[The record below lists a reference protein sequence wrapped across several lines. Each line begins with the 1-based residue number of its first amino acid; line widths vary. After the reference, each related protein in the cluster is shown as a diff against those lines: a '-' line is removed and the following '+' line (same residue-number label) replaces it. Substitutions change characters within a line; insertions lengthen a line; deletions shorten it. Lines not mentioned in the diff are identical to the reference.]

1 MKAIHKFLTTMGILL
16 FSSCADK
23 GDKVPEMFL
32 NAEMSSEGKEALVRE
47 YRAGKATWD
56 AALAFL
62 GRPDLDTLKAGRH
75 EIPGTEAFANVI
87 DYETRLEGDFEYHRK
102 YIDVQYVVTG
112 GEKCGIV
119 PLTALEREIEAYSEN
134 GDSGLM
140 NGIAEGIQ
148 VQEVLLKTGMVG
160 IYFPFDAHMPNMA
173 VGRPRR
179 SHGKSLSRF
188 RWQGNKTGGGWQG
201 LRKRVHLR
209 TRAAGAC
216 PTETSGQRPRMQ

>member
-1 MKAIHKFLTTMGILL
+1 MYIYNNTMKAIHKFLTTMGILL

-32 NAEMSSEGKEALVRE
+32 NAEMSPEGKEALVRE

-173 VGRPRR
+173 VGETPEKSRKIVVKIPVA
-179 SHGKSLSRF
+179 GK
-188 RWQGNKTGGGWQG
+188 
-201 LRKRVHLR
+201 
-209 TRAAGAC
+209 
-216 PTETSGQRPRMQ
+216 

>member
-32 NAEMSSEGKEALVRE
+32 NAEMSPEGKEALVRE

-87 DYETRLEGDFEYHRK
+87 DYTTRLEGDFEYHRK
-102 YIDVQYVVTG
+102 YIDVQYIVSG
-112 GEKCGIV
+112 GEKCIV
-119 PLTALEREIEAYSEN
+119 SPLTDLTVNVEDYRESEDY
-134 GDSGLM
+134 GMM
-140 NGIAEGIQ
+140 NGPAERARIQ
-148 VQEVLLKTGMVG
+148 EIVLNQGMVG
-160 IYFPFDAHMPNMA
+160 IYFPFDAHKPNMA
-173 VGRPRR
+173 VGETPE
-179 SHGKSLSRF
+179 KS
-188 RWQGNKTGGGWQG
+188 
-201 LRKRVHLR
+201 RKIVVKIPV
-209 TRAAGAC
+209 T
-216 PTETSGQRPRMQ
+216 QR